1 MCLIKQYELV
11 RKEEMIKGIL
21 KLYDEGKLKP
31 VHDQIVGISRIE
43 HSGVRGFIIKL
54 LGNLNFKEVEGI
66 YGDWLED
73 YKQREKITKKILD
86 FYDEGKLKVVHD
98 TFIELCELNPYAV
111 REFIVQELERRDL
124 KGVEEFY
131 NICLEEIRQ
140 NDLNKWLSKTP
151 RIIYYPGKEVK
162 TEGYKDEKVSSRSGS
177 NKNV

>member
-1 MCLIKQYELV
+1 M
-11 RKEEMIKGIL
+11 
-21 KLYDEGKLKP
+21 
-31 VHDQIVGISRIE
+31 
-43 HSGVRGFIIKL
+43 
-54 LGNLNFKEVEGI
+54 

-73 YKQREKITKKILD
+73 YKQREEITKKILD

-111 REFIVQELERRDL
+111 REFIVNELERRDL
-124 KGVEEFY
+124 KGLEEFY

-151 RIIYYPGKEVK
+151 RIIYYSGKEVK

-177 NKNV
+177 KKNV